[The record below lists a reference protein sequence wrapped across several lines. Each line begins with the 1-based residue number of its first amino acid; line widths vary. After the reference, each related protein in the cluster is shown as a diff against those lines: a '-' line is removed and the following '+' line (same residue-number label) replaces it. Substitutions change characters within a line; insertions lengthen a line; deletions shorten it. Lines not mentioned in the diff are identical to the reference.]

1 MTPEQIQ
8 DLLDRLF
15 EIGGAVASNGW
26 RIAMRQVYVEMV
38 TNAVWFFVVLG
49 VVVVLAIA
57 TKKVA
62 KQYLQDREDLRSYP
76 DSEWKLVVLG
86 TLLSISIVLPFLL
99 NAVVVRLVNPE
110 WYAVRLLLDIVRGPR
125 SDNELHLRC
134 GEERSMEVEGGRRW
148 GA

>member
-62 KQYLQDREDLRSYP
+62 KEYQQDRENRRDYP

-86 TLLSISIVLPFLL
+86 VGLSIAIVLPFLL
-99 NAVVVRLVNPE
+99 NAVVVRLINPE
-110 WYAVRLLLDIVRGPR
+110 WYAVRLLLDIVR
-125 SDNELHLRC
+125 
-134 GEERSMEVEGGRRW
+134 
-148 GA
+148 